1 MFYNSVGDLVY
12 FNKHLKPIPKAAFTL
27 AIQISFPL
35 LYKKIL
41 AFRIKLSLFIVLN
54 KDWLIS
60 AEEEF
65 DFAIEF

>member
-12 FNKHLKPIPKAAFTL
+12 FNKHLKPIPKAGFTR

-41 AFRIKLSLFIVLN
+41 AFRIKLSLFIILN

-60 AEEEF
+60 SEEEF
-65 DFAIEF
+65 DFAIES